1 MNKSS
6 YFIYKGLNYKMQEI
20 TYDEAKYLRERGV
33 HCPKTCRLKNKG
45 RSRGKRFAPDEQS
58 VQQLLEEYRKTIV
71 VIETY
76 GDV

>member
-1 MNKSS
+1 MSKSS
-6 YFIYKGLNYKMQEI
+6 HITHKGLNENMQEI

-45 RSRGKRFAPDEQS
+45 RRRGKRFAPDDRN
-58 VQQLLEEYRKTIV
+58 VQHLLEQYRKNIK